1 MCLTP
6 APALQNEGVL
16 WQMYLFYAFHAE
28 SVKFT
33 RTTGKGTVQPTA
45 AATAAT
51 LPAAVAAALAN
62 PDTRHD
68 KKLLGL
74 ADFMQ
79 LLRDFRL
86 LTGTD
91 AQQPLQWVDSF
102 LEHPGSYVT
111 QHSPFVTTDPSHRSP
126 PRTPSSDAYGGRI
139 NAYAAGTGTTSG
151 FGEVVSF
158 ETKLSFREFLRCLLK
173 LAEEK
178 YAGEKVRDLLA

>member
-1 MCLTP
+1 MYTL
-6 APALQNEGVL
+6 AHLVL
-16 WQMYLFYAFHAE
+16 
-28 SVKFT
+28 
-33 RTTGKGTVQPTA
+33 QPTA

-111 QHSPFVTTDPSHRSP
+111 QHSLFVASDPSH
-126 PRTPSSDAYGGRI
+126 
-139 NAYAAGTGTTSG
+139 
-151 FGEVVSF
+151 
-158 ETKLSFREFLRCLLK
+158 L
-173 LAEEK
+173 
-178 YAGEKVRDLLA
+178 